1 MRTETAALLGQVSAV
16 CLVCL
21 LLKLYYSSL
30 TCWITWNLGTLRTE
44 IQSFLHL
51 LRFLSASVIS
61 PCARILVIIYIYIC
75 IFFFTAMTLWLFT
88 NLYTIERTG
97 WNFYYSKGREENLA
111 LSRK

>member
-51 LRFLSASVIS
+51 LRFLSAFVIS
-61 PCARILVIIYIYIC
+61 PCARILVIIYIYMY
-75 IFFFTAMTLWLFT
+75 FFFYSHDFMAFYQFIHHRKNWLE
-88 NLYTIERTG
+88 L
-97 WNFYYSKGREENLA
+97 L
-111 LSRK
+111 L